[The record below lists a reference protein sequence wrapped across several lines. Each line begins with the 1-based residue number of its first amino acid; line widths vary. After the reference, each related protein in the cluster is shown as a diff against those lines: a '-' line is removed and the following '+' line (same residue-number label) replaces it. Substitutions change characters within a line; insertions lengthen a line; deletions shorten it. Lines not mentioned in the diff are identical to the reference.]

1 MTTSEVQ
8 LLSAKLDKIDERL
21 WRLEQEIAERRGAD
35 EARSMSRGQLIGAV
49 MVISAVVGTASAIAS
64 QILSAF

>member
-35 EARSMSRGQLIGAV
+35 EARFMSRGQVIGAV

>member
-64 QILSAF
+64 QILSAL